1 MPIFRLLS
9 LTGLLM
15 FTAAASASSLVATTD
30 TLVGALSEVA
40 QSSSDATSSL
50 RDNKVVLDA
59 RDDAAAFVASQGQ
72 IRGVQLE
79 AALAHIRQQVPALQG
94 DDLQLASAI
103 LSL

>member
-1 MPIFRLLS
+1 MPTLRLLS

-15 FTAAASASSLVATTD
+15 FTAAASASSLIATTD
-30 TLVGALSEVA
+30 TLVGALSNAA
-40 QSSSDATSSL
+40 QSASDATSSL

-59 RDDAAAFVASQGQ
+59 HDDAAAFVASQGQ

-79 AALAHIRQQVPALQG
+79 AAFAHIRQQVPALQG

>member
-1 MPIFRLLS
+1 
-9 LTGLLM
+9 
-15 FTAAASASSLVATTD
+15 
-30 TLVGALSEVA
+30 LVGALSEVA

-79 AALAHIRQQVPALQG
+79 AAFAHIRQQVPALQG

-103 LSL
+103 LSR